1 MQKKNCFVTHFDI
14 FIYINI
20 FGVKY
25 DLERFVCVCVVQ
37 VYLTVLGKNVP
48 TKIISKMIVLV
59 GTFFGLYEEKSL

>member
-1 MQKKNCFVTHFDI
+1 M
-14 FIYINI
+14 
-20 FGVKY
+20 
-25 DLERFVCVCVVQ
+25 CVCVVQ